1 VSRRSLGLSEELHD
15 YVVAHGAGED
25 GLLRELAVETE
36 RTYPDIVELQ
46 IAPEQGAL
54 FTMLTRLLQPR
65 FAVEIGTFT
74 GYSALCIARGLPDG
88 GRLVCFDR
96 SPEWTAMA
104 RRYWER
110 AGVADRIELRLGDAT
125 ETLATLADDPPVD
138 FAFIDA
144 DKPGYAHYYDTV
156 LARLA
161 PGGLI
166 IADNAFAGGQV
177 LAPDSDDA
185 AATAAF
191 NQRVADDPRVDV
203 VILPVADGI
212 SLITKKPA

>member
-125 ETLATLADDPPVD
+125 EMLATLADDPPVD

-144 DKPGYAHYYDTV
+144 DKAGYLTYVD
-156 LARLA
+156 LILERMR

-166 IADNAFAGGQV
+166 VADNALYGGAV
-177 LAPDSDDA
+177 LDPEAEGNAAEIRRFNEHVAADA
-185 AATAAF
+185 
-191 NQRVADDPRVDV
+191 RVDCTLV
-203 VILPVADGI
+203 NVGDGLM
-212 SLITKKPA
+212 LIRKR